1 MAKPKPTK
9 LPREQISSI
18 AEKASAAFSYC
29 GDFDI
34 WRVVHDLGG
43 RIHLNDFWDNA
54 AKTGSLTVH
63 GLRNFEIF
71 VPSHTTHERDQF
83 TIAHELGHYILHYL
97 PNVDP
102 RAETEMQIDR
112 YGDSA
117 IEAEANLFAFAFL
130 MPEALFKDTYAQCG
144 SDLTAV
150 AREFKVS
157 ESAARV
163 RAKMLGL
170 YGDGERKS
178 KASRGATNISAA

>member
-9 LPREQISSI
+9 LPREKILSI
-18 AEKASAAFSYC
+18 AEKAAAAFSYSV
-29 GDFDI
+29 DYDI
-34 WRVVHDLGG
+34 ERVVQDLGG

-102 RAETEMQIDR
+102 RAEAELQIDR

-117 IEAEANLFAFAFL
+117 IEAEANLFAYAFL
-130 MPEALFKDTYAQCG
+130 MPEILFREAYTRFEG
-144 SDLTAV
+144 NLSAV
-150 AREFKVS
+150 ASTFRVS
-157 ESAARV
+157 EVAARM

-170 YGDGERKS
+170 HGDGERKP
-178 KASRGATNISAA
+178 KAARSAANIPAA